1 MLYMNVMTELAAQAW
16 AAAGIDFSVSDAV
29 ARVTLNRPQ
38 LRNAVDVGMRNALL
52 AAIEEIRDDPGIRAA
67 VVTGAGTAFCSGADL
82 SGPDPLEASPQRRRG
97 DTGIIAREDAR
108 RFGWWRVIKAV
119 WDNEKPIVAAVNGPA
134 YGFGCNFALACDLV
148 ICGESATFCEVFVR
162 RGLPLEAL
170 GAYVLA
176 RSLSPVRA
184 KEIALLGDA
193 ITGAQAAEWGLANR
207 CVPDD
212 QVITVAGDLAA
223 RLASGPTIGIGHIK
237 GQLNDAYDAS
247 MEQAW
252 KNEATLLG
260 LRGAADSREAIA
272 AFVERRP
279 PRFTG
284 Q

>member
-1 MLYMNVMTELAAQAW
+1 MTQPTTEAW
-16 AAAGIDFSVSDAV
+16 AAAGIDFSVRDAV
-29 ARVTLNRPQ
+29 AWVTLNRPE
-38 LRNAVDVGMRNALL
+38 LRNAVDVRMRNALL

-67 VVTGAGTAFCSGADL
+67 VVTGAGSAFCSGADL
-82 SGPDPLEASPQRRRG
+82 SGPDPVEASPERRRG

-119 WDNEKPIVAAVNGPA
+119 WENEKPFIAAVNGPA

-148 ICGESATFCEVFVR
+148 IAAESATFCEIFVR

-193 ITGAQAAEWGLANR
+193 IPGIQAAEWGLANR

-212 QVITVAGDLAA
+212 QLITVAGELAA
-223 RLASGPTIGIGHIK
+223 GWRVAPRSASATSRASSTTLTTPAWSRRGRTRPRCSACAARRTAQRRSRPSSNAGRRASLASS
-237 GQLNDAYDAS
+237 AS
-247 MEQAW
+247 
-252 KNEATLLG
+252 
-260 LRGAADSREAIA
+260 
-272 AFVERRP
+272 
-279 PRFTG
+279 
-284 Q
+284 